1 MSRNVTVETTV
12 MKLDN
17 AQFERLLTKEV
28 IQLREIFRKYKH
40 ELRIVGGAVRDLL
53 RDVEPR
59 DIDFATTANVYE
71 MKNIFY
77 KESIYMINLKGEKHG
92 TVTVHINNKNFEITT
107 LRIKERLE
115 DATDPSMWQTDASK
129 RDLTVNA
136 MFLDFNGSLYDYF
149 NGYNDLLEKRVVF
162 VDDAFSRITEDYLRI
177 LRYFRFYG
185 SLAEEPFKYDES
197 TLKIIK
203 AYAAGLS
210 VISGERIWSELKK
223 ILSSPYAKE
232 LMLEMIECDIPQYCG
247 LIEKANVEEFK
258 RACSAVKG
266 KSNLNPISLA
276 VAMLNNVMEAIKMH
290 ERLKL
295 TSFERDLS
303 FFIIQERDKVDKTYI
318 GLNDYQEIYL
328 KRHVKR
334 EFIEELLKYSNKEE
348 LFLAFKDWNGN
359 LNVPE
364 E

>member
-1 MSRNVTVETTV
+1 
-12 MKLDN
+12 
-17 AQFERLLTKEV
+17 
-28 IQLREIFRKYKH
+28 
-40 ELRIVGGAVRDLL
+40 
-53 RDVEPR
+53 
-59 DIDFATTANVYE
+59 
-71 MKNIFY
+71 
-77 KESIYMINLKGEKHG
+77 MINLKGEKHG
-92 TVTVHINNKNFEITT
+92 TVTVHISNKNFEITT

-210 VISGERIWSELKK
+210 VIS
-223 ILSSPYAKE
+223 E
-232 LMLEMIECDIPQYCG
+232 LMLEMIECDIPQYWG
-247 LIEKANVEEFK
+247 LIEKANVDEFK

-276 VAMLNNVMEAIKMH
+276 VALLNNVMEAIKMH

-303 FFIIQERDKVDKTYI
+303 FFIIQEQDKVDKTYI
-318 GLNDYQEIYL
+318 GLNDYQ
-328 KRHVKR
+328 
-334 EFIEELLKYSNKEE
+334 
-348 LFLAFKDWNGN
+348 
-359 LNVPE
+359 
-364 E
+364 